1 MIPGRGHCGRI
12 PAGLGE
18 RWVMRLERQFIL
30 DKARPLMYAN
40 YLVFFSGQWEAVEMS
55 YQGSDIVIFHFAKMS
70 LKAVWE
76 IDCRDVRSDV
86 SGPARRD
93 LQ

>member
-1 MIPGRGHCGRI
+1 
-12 PAGLGE
+12 
-18 RWVMRLERQFIL
+18 MRLERQFIL

-40 YLVFFSGQWEAVEMS
+40 YLVFFTGQWEAMEMS

-70 LKAVWE
+70 LRAVWE
-76 IDCRDVRSDV
+76 IDCREVRISV
-86 SGPARRD
+86 SEPARRE